1 MSTWSTGVYDSDT
14 SSEVKDF
21 YRECLQNQMDSLEA
35 ENAVIQRFFSELSDE
50 DDRIQV
56 ILALAN
62 MEWDYGRLSD
72 KIRDEAL
79 QIINDGADV
88 LQWNEV
94 DERFGKKR
102 NAVLTRLK
110 DKLSSQ
116 QPKEKKVRRPT
127 VFQCSWNIGDVYA
140 VQMKSE
146 YARQKQLYDSWLV
159 LQNVNQADNLKD
171 GLSPVV
177 TIRFAASIET
187 PILQILENPCI
198 RVNRYLGYK
207 WSYRMHLLLYTKRS
221 ISDFQFLGNSELV
234 LPEDDYP
241 HSNNTGYQMC
251 MRKFL
256 EQTAISDYFEFGTE
270 NKHC

>member
-1 MSTWSTGVYDSDT
+1 MSTWSTGLYDSDT

-21 YRECLQNQMDSLEA
+21 YIECLQNQMDSLKA
-35 ENAVIQRFFSELSDE
+35 ENAVIQHFSSELSDE

-72 KIRDEAL
+72 KIRNEAL

-116 QPKEKKVRRPT
+116 QPKEKRCADRL
-127 VFQCSWNIGDVYA
+127 CSNAHG
-140 VQMKSE
+140 
-146 YARQKQLYDSWLV
+146 
-159 LQNVNQADNLKD
+159 
-171 GLSPVV
+171 
-177 TIRFAASIET
+177 
-187 PILQILENPCI
+187 ILE
-198 RVNRYLGYK
+198 
-207 WSYRMHLLLYTKRS
+207 M
-221 ISDFQFLGNSELV
+221 FMQF
-234 LPEDDYP
+234 
-241 HSNNTGYQMC
+241 
-251 MRKFL
+251 K
-256 EQTAISDYFEFGTE
+256 
-270 NKHC
+270 